1 MDGAAQAQRRTTVLT
16 MFYGS
21 YRCRMQF
28 VGDNIAKTCTI
39 VCDVGH
45 ILIVEFIYSCEIVV
59 QFVKMLRP
67 KSRFVDSDAQL
78 PRRPMRLAVFTNHF
92 PARLNTFFA
101 RDMRALLAAGAE
113 IDVYPFY
120 PLDPS
125 CWPMVPAM
133 LGPDVL
139 PRERVRHLRRTE
151 IARALAAWPA
161 RPAAAFLGDAARVVR
176 AGMRFGVAPAAKAAY
191 AASYAWATTK
201 RFRGPAYDHIL
212 AYWGNY
218 AASAAYLFH
227 RYTQPDVPFSMF
239 VHARM
244 DLYRQPAFLA
254 EKLLYADNVFVVCE
268 YNRRYL
274 EQHYAAIYPRIA
286 SRIQVHHLGLPLE
299 EIPYE
304 PGARPS
310 ARLIGVGNL
319 EPLKG
324 FAGTV
329 HAVAALRER
338 GIPAEL
344 ELVGRGEQ
352 ESELRRLAARLGIA
366 GAVTFRG
373 WLPPDDAIRAMR
385 AATLLVHPSV
395 APDAMPTVIKEAMAV
410 GTPVVASDLA
420 GIPEMLDGGRCG
432 RLVPPGNVEAL
443 TGAIAELLGA
453 PLRRR
458 ELADAARRHLE
469 QRFNLWT
476 NGAALASALTLTQR
490 QRRAS

>member
-1 MDGAAQAQRRTTVLT
+1 MKILRRKGA
-16 MFYGS
+16 
-21 YRCRMQF
+21 
-28 VGDNIAKTCTI
+28 
-39 VCDVGH
+39 
-45 ILIVEFIYSCEIVV
+45 
-59 QFVKMLRP
+59 
-67 KSRFVDSDAQL
+67 
-78 PRRPMRLAVFTNHF
+78 MRLAVFTNQF

-101 RDMRALLAAGAE
+101 RDLRALLAAGAE

-120 PLDPS
+120 PLDQS
-125 CWPMVPAM
+125 CWPMVPAT
-133 LGPDVL
+133 LGPEVL

-151 IARALAAWPA
+151 VARALATWPA
-161 RPAAAFLGDAARVVR
+161 RPAVAFLGDAARVVR
-176 AGMRFGVAPAAKAAY
+176 AGLRFGVAPAAKAAY

-201 RFRGPAYDHIL
+201 RFRGPVYDHVL

-227 RYTQPDVPFSMF
+227 RYTQPSVPFSMF

-254 EKLLYADNVFVVCE
+254 EKLLYADNIFVVCE

-274 EQHYAAIYPRIA
+274 EQHYPAIYPRIA
-286 SRIQVHHLGLPLE
+286 GRIQVHHLGLPLE
-299 EIPYE
+299 EIPCE
-304 PGARPS
+304 PEPRPP

-324 FAGTV
+324 FAAAVQTV
-329 HAVAALRER
+329 ATLRQR
-338 GIPAEL
+338 GVPAEL
-344 ELVGRGEQ
+344 QLVGRGEQ
-352 ESELRRLAARLGIA
+352 EGELRRLAAHLGVA
-366 GAVTFRG
+366 EAVTFRG
-373 WLPPDDAIRAMR
+373 WLAPDDVLAAIR

-395 APDAMPTVIKEAMAV
+395 APDAMPTVVKEAMAV

-432 RLVPPGNVEAL
+432 RLVPPGDAAAL
-443 TGAIAELLGA
+443 TDAVAELLGA

-458 ELADAARRHLE
+458 ELALAARRHLE
-469 QRFNLWT
+469 ERFDLWT
-476 NGAALASALTLTQR
+476 NGAALAATLMGTQR